1 MTEVS
6 YFAPTD
12 ISQALHLLAESG
24 SKAAVLA
31 GGTDLMPQINYYTRK
46 PEVIIFIGNL
56 GLDYIKA
63 QDGGLAIGA
72 GTSIAKIIASELV
85 AKHAPCLVTAGRQHS
100 SVAIRTSATI
110 GGNIANA
117 SPAADMVPPL
127 MVMDATVVLKGI
139 KGERSIPIADFF
151 TGPGE
156 SVMAP
161 GELIAEIKIPAA
173 KGQCAFHKLG
183 KRKAQ
188 ACSVVTAGARI
199 ALKDGICEDARIV
212 LGSMAPTP
220 LRCKKAEAMLIG
232 KRLDADLIQRCAIAA
247 VGESSPIDDQRATA
261 CYRRDAGTAL
271 VARAL
276 QQAAGN

>member
-1 MTEVS
+1 MTGVS

-12 ISQALHLLAESG
+12 IRQALQLLADYG

-31 GGTDLMPQINYYTRK
+31 GGTDLVPQINYYTRK
-46 PEVIIFIGNL
+46 PEVIVFIGKL

-63 QDGGLAIGA
+63 QDGGLVIGA
-72 GTSIAKIIASELV
+72 GTTLAKIIASELL
-85 AKHAPCLVTAGRQHS
+85 AEHAPCLVSAARQHS
-100 SVAIRTSATI
+100 SVAIRTAATI

-127 MVMDATVVLKGI
+127 MVMEATVLLAGVR
-139 KGERSIPIADFF
+139 GERSVSLADFF
-151 TGPGE
+151 VGPGE
-156 SVMAP
+156 SVLGP
-161 GELIAEIKIPAA
+161 DELIVEIRVPAV
-173 KGQCAFHKLG
+173 KGHSEFLKLG

-188 ACSVVTAGARI
+188 ACSVVTATVRI
-199 ALKDGICEDARIV
+199 AQKDAVCEEARIV

-220 LRCKKAEAMLIG
+220 LRCTQAEAMLVG
-232 KRLDADLIQRCAIAA
+232 KHLDQDLIQRCAIAA

-261 CYRRDAGTAL
+261 WYRREAGTAL

-276 QQAAGN
+276 QQAASN